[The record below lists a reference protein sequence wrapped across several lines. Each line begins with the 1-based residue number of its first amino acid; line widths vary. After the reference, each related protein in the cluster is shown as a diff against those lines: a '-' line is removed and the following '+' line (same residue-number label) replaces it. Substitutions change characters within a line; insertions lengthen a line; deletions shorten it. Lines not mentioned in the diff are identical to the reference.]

1 MTHTDIP
8 ELERIASEIVDAA
21 VKVHSALGPG
31 LLESAY
37 QTCLSHEMMRRG
49 HKVST
54 EVLLPLTYED
64 LTVENAYRVDMLIDD
79 QVIVENKVTQNL
91 LPIHR
96 AQVFTY
102 LKLTRMR
109 LGLLINWNTRLVKH
123 GIKRVVYNK

>member
-1 MTHTDIP
+1 MNHTDIP

-37 QTCLSHEMMRRG
+37 QACLSHEMIRRG

-54 EVLLPLTYED
+54 EVLLPLRYED
-64 LTVENAYRVDMLIDD
+64 LTVEKAYRVDMLVDD
-79 QVIVENKVTQNL
+79 QVIVENKVTQSL

-102 LKLTRMR
+102 LKLTRIR